1 MTKNVYSWNEVSN
14 LLFLESPGI
23 VGFST
28 DKDYEFHY
36 TDDQT
41 ADDAFKAI
49 KNFLQVKAAEF
60 KNREIYVN

>member
-1 MTKNVYSWNEVSN
+1 

-28 DKDYEFHY
+28 DKDYDFHY

-49 KNFLQVKAAEF
+49 KNFLQVKAPEF
-60 KNREIYVN
+60 KSRDLFVIYFYNLACR